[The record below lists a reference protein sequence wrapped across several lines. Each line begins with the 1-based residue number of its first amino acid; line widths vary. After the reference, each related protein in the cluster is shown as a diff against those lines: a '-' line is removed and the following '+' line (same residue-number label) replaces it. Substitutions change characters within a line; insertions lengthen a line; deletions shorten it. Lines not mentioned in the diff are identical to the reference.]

1 MREDFPRPPASGDGA
16 EFWDFARRGE
26 LRVQRCAACGL
37 HRYFPRPRCS
47 KCQSALFDWA
57 LCAGTGSVYSFTIC
71 YPPVLPA
78 FAAKVPYN
86 VVVVELDEGPFIVSN
101 LVDCENGEITVGMPV
116 EVCFVEIDEALAVPQ
131 LRPLARLA

>member
-16 EFWDFARRGE
+16 EFWDFARKGE
-26 LRVQRCAACGL
+26 LRIQRCTACGL

-47 KCQSALFDWA
+47 NCQSALFDWA
-57 LCAGTGSVYSFTIC
+57 LCAGTGSVHSFTIC

-101 LVDCENGEITVGMPV
+101 LVDCENEEITVGMPV
-116 EVCFVEIDEALAVPQ
+116 TVCFLEIDAELTVPQ
-131 LRPLARLA
+131 FRPVDTT